1 MSFIRASGWVTIESI
16 DTGSSGVSE
25 SLILNSGDSLNGDIG
40 STLVRTGISSSGSA
54 GPVIVEVESGE
65 NGTSETMM
73 MNTDVPS
80 DSDW

>member
-1 MSFIRASGWVTIESI
+1 MSSLDAGRS
-16 DTGSSGVSE
+16 DVSV